1 MERKDSIDSV
11 NITSSAAV
19 ANLSAYQTHEQ
30 YDVTMK
36 NQGAEF
42 SPPGKESPVEKSVV
56 VQDSSG
62 EEDSKM
68 NSSDEDSEESS
79 SEEEEL
85 LTFNIPTSL
94 SDKLGERFPPAHMLG
109 SATFFAG

>member
-56 VQDSSG
+56 V
-62 EEDSKM
+62 
-68 NSSDEDSEESS
+68 
-79 SEEEEL
+79 
-85 LTFNIPTSL
+85 
-94 SDKLGERFPPAHMLG
+94 
-109 SATFFAG
+109 